1 MWAARF
7 NQQETI
13 QLLTKYG
20 ADLNQTTEIG
30 NVLHQSCGEDN
41 PETSLFLLQQEVKLD
56 AIDKNGSTPLHICS
70 INGSIST
77 FLNIVE
83 YYNSQIEKEEDQL
96 KIDAI
101 KEEFKRILNIQ
112 NNAGNTIL
120 HESVTSERKTF
131 TEKIRRMGLV
141 DESLQNLDRK
151 TARDIENQLK
161 EE

>member
-20 ADLNQTTEIG
+20 ADLNQTTDIG

-41 PETSLFLLQQEVKLD
+41 PEISLFLIQQEVKLD
-56 AIDKNGSTPLHICS
+56 AIDKNGSTPLHIS
-70 INGSIST
+70 AINGSIST
-77 FLNIVE
+77 FLSIVE
-83 YYNSQIEKEEDQL
+83 YYNSLIEKEEDQV

-101 KEEFKRILNIQ
+101 KNEFKRVLNIQ
-112 NNAGNTIL
+112 NKAGNTLL
-120 HESVTSERKTF
+120 HESVISERQTF

-141 DESLQNLDRK
+141 DESLLNEDRK
-151 TARDIENQLK
+151 TARDIEN
-161 EE
+161 